1 MPVGLFRIELIDYSE
16 CVPVELKI
24 KWDGTAP
31 GLAEKRL
38 SVAAFGD
45 ALTLLLAGLR
55 RIATNIVGDAFEEKT
70 SKGRFANAARRL
82 DIEITEL
89 LKESSGF
96 DSVVTFATPVG
107 DTFPLLN
114 LAEIAAEQLLDAL
127 DSESR
132 GIAKNANVRR
142 YLKALPA
149 GITQQTYSLHQ
160 NGTLLRQVSFGEAL
174 LPEIP
179 AELPYIARYLG
190 NIVGVGFEPGRT
202 EVRLRT
208 EERNLTLV
216 ATPAQVDR
224 ALNLRHL
231 KVRAVAVVE
240 DNLERLL
247 MIQDAES
254 PVNRSTRELAIYQRW
269 EEALRRL
276 AQ

>member
-1 MPVGLFRIELIDYSE
+1 MAAGLSDPYLDNRGVSERELAEGMPVGLFRIELIDYSE
-16 CVPVELKI
+16 RVPVELKI

-142 YLKALPA
+142 YLKALTCGHYATNLLAPSEWDSPA
-149 GITQQTYSLHQ
+149 
-160 NGTLLRQVSFGEAL
+160 A
-174 LPEIP
+174 
-179 AELPYIARYLG
+179 
-190 NIVGVGFEPGRT
+190 GF
-202 EVRLRT
+202 L
-208 EERNLTLV
+208 
-216 ATPAQVDR
+216 
-224 ALNLRHL
+224 
-231 KVRAVAVVE
+231 
-240 DNLERLL
+240 
-247 MIQDAES
+247 
-254 PVNRSTRELAIYQRW
+254 W
-269 EEALRRL
+269 
-276 AQ
+276 